1 MFVIYGFKLRVVI
14 NLDLH
19 KFFVEFT
26 FFFNLD
32 EGPIEKIIASWLHV
46 VHETKF
52 FRTFMSFKSNL

>member
-32 EGPIEKIIASWLHV
+32 EGPIEKNNSLM
-46 VHETKF
+46 T
-52 FRTFMSFKSNL
+52 TCGS